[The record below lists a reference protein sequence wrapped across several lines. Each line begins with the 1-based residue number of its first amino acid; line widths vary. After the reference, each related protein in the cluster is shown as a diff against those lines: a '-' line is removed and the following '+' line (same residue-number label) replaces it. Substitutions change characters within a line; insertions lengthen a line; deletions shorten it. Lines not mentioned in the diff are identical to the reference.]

1 LNVRGLEEE
10 AKMNIFQLLT
20 KIPRR
25 IIFLVIALAI
35 AIPLMVPL
43 GMPVNI
49 MPKSKKLF
57 DAIDELG
64 HESKPILISCD
75 FDPQSMPELYPM
87 LLAIM
92 RHCFARDIKVMLMA
106 LWPQGPGM
114 AEMAIDVVP
123 REFDKVYGKDYIFL
137 GYKFGVSAVLLG
149 MGESIR
155 GVFPTD
161 YYGTPLDSI
170 AMLSHIDTYDDLSL
184 IITLS
189 TGDPG
194 WRQWLLYAQ
203 SRYGARLGVGVTA
216 VSAADVYPYVE
227 SGQVIGLL
235 AGMKGAS
242 EYEIMVQ
249 RAGYS
254 NARRMAVQG
263 MDAQSLG
270 HLLIMIFI
278 VLGNIGFFFSRRQK

>member
-1 LNVRGLEEE
+1 
-10 AKMNIFQLLT
+10 MNIFQLLT
-20 KIPRR
+20 KIPRQ
-25 IIFLVIALAI
+25 IIFLVVAIAI
-35 AIPLMVPL
+35 AIPMIVPI
-43 GMPVNI
+43 GMPVNV
-49 MPKSKKLF
+49 MPKSEKLF
-57 DAIDELG
+57 KAIDELG
-64 HESKPILISCD
+64 PQSKPVLVSVD

-92 RHCFARDIKVMLMA
+92 RHCFARDVKVILMN
-106 LWPQGPGM
+106 LWPQGPGL
-114 AEMAIDVVP
+114 AEMAVSIVP
-123 REFDKVYGKDYIFL
+123 AEFNKEYSKDYAFL

-170 AMLSHIDTYDDLSL
+170 EMLSHINNYEDLSL
-184 IITLS
+184 VVTLS

-203 SRYGARLGVGVTA
+203 SRYGAKLGVGVTA

-227 SGQVIGLL
+227 TGQVIGLL

-242 EYEIMVQ
+242 EYEVMVQ
-249 RAGYS
+249 RSGYS
-254 NARRMAVQG
+254 DERRIAVQG

-270 HLLIMIFI
+270 HLLIMILI
-278 VLGNIGFFFSRRQK
+278 VLGNIGYFFSRRRSRRQK